1 MMVSTVK
8 IWVGTLPK
16 TNVDIVN
23 DPLYIYIYIYIYGKG
38 QDMPNSAC
46 GTQTK
51 MSPI

>member
-23 DPLYIYIYIYIYGKG
+23 EPIYMYIYIYIYIYKG
-38 QDMPNSAC
+38 TGHAE
-46 GTQTK
+46 
-51 MSPI
+51 